1 MAKITIDRKCKKED
15 YTIGKLYID
24 GKYICNTCEDTDRGL
39 DERMDLQ
46 MIKTRK
52 IPTRTAIPIGTY
64 EVRMDIVSNKYSK
77 YEYYQKVCNGKVPR
91 LMGVKG
97 FEGILIHCGEHA
109 GWSSGCILVGDNT
122 KKGRL
127 TNTQERFEE
136 IYKILLEAHKKGE
149 EITIDI
155 Y

>member
-1 MAKITIDRKCKKED
+1 MVKIIVQRRWKKED
-15 YTIGKLYID
+15 YTIGKLFID

-39 DERMDLQ
+39 DEGIDLQ

-52 IPTRTAIPIGTY
+52 IPTRTAISTGMY

-91 LMGVKG
+91 LMNVKG
-97 FEGILIHCGEHA
+97 FEGILIHCGEHI
-109 GWSSGCILVGDNT
+109 GWLSGCILVGDNT

-149 EITIDI
+149 KIIIDI

>member
-1 MAKITIDRKCKKED
+1 MAKITIDRKWKKED

-97 FEGILIHCGEHA
+97 F
-109 GWSSGCILVGDNT
+109 
-122 KKGRL
+122 
-127 TNTQERFEE
+127 
-136 IYKILLEAHKKGE
+136 
-149 EITIDI
+149 
-155 Y
+155 